1 MINNPKISNTC
12 LRVFEV
18 IKLLIQKPYS
28 IEELITH
35 LSEKENNRNIY
46 TQETII
52 KYITTLRAMGL
63 NVVKE
68 KRKFVLKK
76 YPVDLNL
83 NEKELK
89 ILEKIE
95 NYIINEK
102 QQSCCIEF
110 KNLINTLEKC
120 FDKETLELFNTNF
133 SFLSAEKNV
142 NNMNDIP
149 LISKFEKICSD
160 KQKLKIDYI
169 DINTKVVNTF
179 YLEPKCVK
187 IINRQGFLQAYDSET
202 NELKLFL
209 LRNIRKV
216 VQCPQRT
223 RLMWSSNEVIY
234 RLDAEFAKIYKLKTE
249 EKLLSKESDG
259 SIIVQNCEDDK
270 ETFLKRLLKYTT
282 HCEII
287 RPEKKKKKMLALI
300 EKTINIYKEDYHEVT
315 NNI

>member
-28 IEELITH
+28 IEELINI
-35 LSEKENNRNIY
+35 LSEKEYNHNIY
-46 TQETII
+46 TQETIV
-52 KYITTLRAMGL
+52 KYITTLRVMGL
-63 NVVKE
+63 KVAKE

-76 YPVDLNL
+76 YPIDLNL
-83 NEKELK
+83 TEKELK
-89 ILEKIE
+89 TLEKIE

-102 QQSCCIEF
+102 HQSFCTEF
-110 KNLINTLEKC
+110 KKLITTLEKC
-120 FDKETLELFNTNF
+120 FDDKTLNRYNTNF
-133 SFLSAEKNV
+133 SFLSVEKNV
-142 NNMNDIP
+142 KNLNDIP
-149 LISKFEKICSD
+149 LINKFEKICYD
-160 KQKLKIDYI
+160 QQKLKIDYI
-169 DINTKVVNTF
+169 DINTKNTDTY

-187 IINRQGFLQAYDSET
+187 IIHRQGFLQAYDSDT

-216 VQCPQRT
+216 IQRPQKT
-223 RLMWSSNEVIY
+223 RLMWYSNEIIY
-234 RLDAEFAKIYKLKTE
+234 RLDPEFAKIYKLKTE

-259 SIIVQNCEDDK
+259 SIIIQNCEEDK

-287 RPEKKKKKMLALI
+287 RPEKYRKYYRYL
-300 EKTINIYKEDYHEVT
+300 
-315 NNI
+315 

>member
-18 IKLLIQKPYS
+18 IKLLIQKPYT
-28 IEELITH
+28 IEELITL
-35 LSEKENNRNIY
+35 LSEKEGNRNIY

-52 KYITTLRAMGL
+52 KYITTLRVMGL
-63 NVVKE
+63 NIAKE

-76 YPVDLNL
+76 YPIDLNL

-89 ILEKIE
+89 TLEKIE

-102 QQSCCIEF
+102 QQSCCTEF
-110 KNLINTLEKC
+110 KKLIGTLEKC
-120 FDKETLELFNTNF
+120 FDNETTNRYNTNF
-133 SFLSAEKNV
+133 SFLSVEKSV
-142 NNMNDIP
+142 NNLNDIP
-149 LISKFEKICSD
+149 LINKFEKICND
-160 KQKLKIDYI
+160 QQKLKIDYV
-169 DINTKVVNTF
+169 DINTKNTDTY

-187 IINRQGFLQAYDSET
+187 IINRQGLLQAYDTET

-216 VQCPQRT
+216 VQRPQKARQ
-223 RLMWSSNEVIY
+223 MWYSNEVIY
-234 RLDAEFAKIYKLKTE
+234 RFDSEFAKIYKLKTE

-259 SIIVQNCEDDK
+259 SIIIQNCEEDK

-287 RPEKKKKKMLALI
+287 RPEKYRKKMLALI
-300 EKTINIYKEDYHEVT
+300 ENTIDIYKEDAYESV
-315 NNI
+315 NI

>member
-28 IEELITH
+28 IEELSNI
-35 LSEKENNRNIY
+35 LSEKEDNRNVY

-52 KYITTLRAMGL
+52 KYITTLRVMGL
-63 NVVKE
+63 KVAKE

-76 YPVDLNL
+76 FPLDLNL

-89 ILEKIE
+89 TLEKIE

-102 QQSCCIEF
+102 QQSCCTEF
-110 KNLINTLEKC
+110 KKLISTLEKC
-120 FDKETLELFNTNF
+120 FDNETIDRFNTNF
-133 SFLSAEKNV
+133 SFLSVEKNV

-149 LISKFEKICSD
+149 LINKFEKICND
-160 KQKLKIDYI
+160 QQKLKIDYV
-169 DINTKVVNTF
+169 DINTKNTDTY

-187 IINRQGFLQAYDSET
+187 IIHRQGFLQAYDSDT

-216 VQCPQRT
+216 VQRPQRT
-223 RLMWSSNEVIY
+223 RFMWYSNEVIY
-234 RLDAEFAKIYKLKTE
+234 RLDSEFAKIYKLKTE

-259 SIIVQNCEDDK
+259 SIVIQNCEDDK
-270 ETFLKRLLKYTT
+270 ESFLKRLLKYTT

-287 RPEKKKKKMLALI
+287 RPEKYRKKMLSLI
-300 EKTINIYKEDYHEVT
+300 ENTIDIYKEDVNEALKL
-315 NNI
+315 

>member
-12 LRVFEV
+12 LRVFEI

-28 IEELITH
+28 IEELISL
-35 LSEKENNRNIY
+35 LSEKEDNRNIY

-52 KYITTLRAMGL
+52 KYITTLRVMGL
-63 NVVKE
+63 KVAKE

-76 YPVDLNL
+76 YPIDLNL

-89 ILEKIE
+89 TLEKIE

-102 QQSCCIEF
+102 QQSCCTEF
-110 KNLINTLEKC
+110 KKLISTLEKC
-120 FDKETLELFNTNF
+120 FDDETLNRYNTNF
-133 SFLSAEKNV
+133 SFLSVEKSV
-142 NNMNDIP
+142 NNLNDIP
-149 LISKFEKICSD
+149 LINKFEKICND
-160 KQKLKIDYI
+160 QQKLKIDYV
-169 DINTKVVNTF
+169 DINTKNTDTY

-187 IINRQGFLQAYDSET
+187 IIHQQGFLQAYDSET

-216 VQCPQRT
+216 VQRPQRT
-223 RLMWSSNEVIY
+223 RLMWYSNEVIY
-234 RLDAEFAKIYKLKTE
+234 RLDSEFAPIYKLKTE

-259 SIIVQNCEDDK
+259 SIIVQNCEEDK
-270 ETFLKRLLKYTT
+270 ETFLRRLLKYTT

-287 RPEKKKKKMLALI
+287 RPEKYRKKMLALI
-300 EKTINIYKEDYHEVT
+300 ENTIDIYKEDSCG
-315 NNI
+315 

>member
-18 IKLLIQKPYS
+18 IKLLIQKPYT
-28 IEELITH
+28 IEELITL
-35 LSEKENNRNIY
+35 LSEKEGNRNIY

-52 KYITTLRAMGL
+52 KYITTLRVMGL
-63 NVVKE
+63 NIAKE

-76 YPVDLNL
+76 YPIDLNL

-89 ILEKIE
+89 TLEKIE

-102 QQSCCIEF
+102 QQSCCTEF
-110 KNLINTLEKC
+110 KKLIGTLEKC
-120 FDKETLELFNTNF
+120 FDNETTNRFNTNF
-133 SFLSAEKNV
+133 SFLSVEKSV
-142 NNMNDIP
+142 NNLNDIP
-149 LISKFEKICSD
+149 LINKFEKICND
-160 KQKLKIDYI
+160 QQKLKIDYV
-169 DINTKVVNTF
+169 DINTKNTDTY

-187 IINRQGFLQAYDSET
+187 IINRQGFLQAYDTET
-202 NELKLFL
+202 NEIKLFL

-216 VQCPQRT
+216 VQRPQKARQ
-223 RLMWSSNEVIY
+223 MWYSNEVIY
-234 RLDAEFAKIYKLKTE
+234 RLDSEFAKIYKLKTE

-259 SIIVQNCEDDK
+259 CIIIQNCEEDK

-287 RPEKKKKKMLALI
+287 RPEKYRKKMLALI
-300 EKTINIYKEDYHEVT
+300 ENTIDIYKEDAYESV
-315 NNI
+315 NI

>member
-18 IKLLIQKPYS
+18 IKLLIQKPYT
-28 IEELITH
+28 IEELITL
-35 LSEKENNRNIY
+35 LSEKEGNRNIY

-52 KYITTLRAMGL
+52 KYITTLRVMGL
-63 NVVKE
+63 NVAKE

-76 YPVDLNL
+76 YPIDLNL

-89 ILEKIE
+89 TLEKIE

-102 QQSCCIEF
+102 QQSCCTEF
-110 KNLINTLEKC
+110 KKLIGTLEKC
-120 FDKETLELFNTNF
+120 FDNETTNRFNTNF
-133 SFLSAEKNV
+133 SFLSVEKSV
-142 NNMNDIP
+142 NNLNDIP
-149 LISKFEKICSD
+149 LINKFEKICND
-160 KQKLKIDYI
+160 QQKLKIDYV
-169 DINTKVVNTF
+169 DINTKNTDTY

-187 IINRQGFLQAYDSET
+187 IINRQGFLQAYDTET
-202 NELKLFL
+202 NEIKLFL

-216 VQCPQRT
+216 VQRPQKARQ
-223 RLMWSSNEVIY
+223 MWYSNEVIY
-234 RLDAEFAKIYKLKTE
+234 RLDSEFAKIYKLKTE

-259 SIIVQNCEDDK
+259 SIIIQNCEEDK

-287 RPEKKKKKMLALI
+287 RPEKYRKKMLALI
-300 EKTINIYKEDYHEVT
+300 ENTIDIYKEDAYESV
-315 NNI
+315 NI